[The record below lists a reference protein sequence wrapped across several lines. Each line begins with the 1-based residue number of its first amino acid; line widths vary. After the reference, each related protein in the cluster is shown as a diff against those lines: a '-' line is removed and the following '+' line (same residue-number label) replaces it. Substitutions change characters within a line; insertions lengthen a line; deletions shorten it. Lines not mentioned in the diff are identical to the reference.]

1 MHLNLTSIEDA
12 WGVSDIST
20 TDTNRYTV
28 PSVQKAH
35 LQSHVIPQSS
45 VIHPNSIVETRPTRM
60 DVALYHP
67 EVIEHLFPKNPDK
80 RTAMVTDLIRASLL
94 NSPNSPSP
102 SSPNSP
108 SPSSPNEVPTVTRK
122 EHFEFQN
129 DNMTILIL
137 LTLILL
143 LVDKLLGIW
152 KNS

>member
-45 VIHPNSIVETRPTRM
+45 VIHPNSIVETRPTRI

-80 RTAMVTDLIRASLL
+80 RTAMVTDLIRASLT
-94 NSPNSPSP
+94 SAVPDPSPSP
-102 SSPNSP
+102 SP
-108 SPSSPNEVPTVTRK
+108 SEVPVVRK
-122 EHFEFQN
+122 EHFEFHN

-143 LVDKLLGIW
+143 LVDKLLAIW

>member
-45 VIHPNSIVETRPTRM
+45 VIHPNSIVETRPTRI

-67 EVIEHLFPKNPDK
+67 EVIEHLYPKNPDK

-94 NSPNSPSP
+94 TSLSPSP
-102 SSPNSP
+102 SP
-108 SPSSPNEVPTVTRK
+108 SPSQSPSEVPVVVRK